1 MTQLGSLW
9 TRMGDNTVT
18 IEIRKVR
25 LTLIDMSLYDVVTTF
40 VRI

>member
-1 MTQLGSLW
+1 
-9 TRMGDNTVT
+9 MGDNTVT